1 MGDRDGHHEPE
12 DGLGVP
18 GRAVSRR
25 RLVAAGIGAALA
37 AGAAATVLESCEQGG
52 PSQSGGKIQ
61 LTINGKQHTVQS
73 APDTPLLYVLRD
85 ELGLVGTRFGCGLGQ
100 CGACAVLIGGRETRS
115 CMTVVSGIKDEITT
129 VEGLPALW
137 VQKKGLTGAKAAQA
151 LHPVQQAWIEEQVPQ
166 CGYCQSGMMIMAV
179 DLLSRIPHPTR
190 HRSGRPSPTRRPRP
204 TSVAVARTTASS
216 GPSSGRPGRWR
227 RRVAMSLT
235 TSWTLSRRD
244 FLKIGRAL
252 VVTSAISTSPLVEA
266 LAEI

>member
-1 MGDRDGHHEPE
+1 MGGRDGRQGSEERDLHRPS
-12 DGLGVP
+12 
-18 GRAVSRR
+18 VSRR
-25 RLVAAGIGAALA
+25 RLVAAGVGAALA
-37 AGAAATVLESCEQGG
+37 AGAAAVLESCEQGTPTG
-52 PSQSGGKIQ
+52 TGGAIE
-61 LTINGKQHTVQS
+61 LTINGKKHTIRS

-179 DLLSRIPHPTR
+179 DLLSRIPHPTEAQIR
-190 HRSGRPSPTRRPRP
+190 KAFTDTPPSAHLCRCGTYDSIIRAVQRAARSM
-204 TSVAVARTTASS
+204 A
-216 GPSSGRPGRWR
+216 
-227 RRVAMSLT
+227 
-235 TSWTLSRRD
+235 
-244 FLKIGRAL
+244 
-252 VVTSAISTSPLVEA
+252 
-266 LAEI
+266 